1 MKLLADIGNS
11 QIKIAENDNQ
21 KLRKIK
27 SFSIEDIQKFRK
39 YITKTYTRKDCA
51 LFYSSVLGDKFNRK
65 FKKTLKGIFISE
77 TQFKSTKSLM
87 AARNCYNQPGK
98 LGSDRWAQIVA
109 AHKIFKKNTMIV
121 SCGSA
126 ISIDYV
132 TATGIHK
139 GGLILSGAE
148 RYNNCFLDIH
158 NLKNIKLNN
167 NLNNSNILPS
177 NTLKQITTGY
187 KVMIS
192 SSINE
197 IYSSLCQGG
206 KSKPNLLITGSYS
219 KNISRDLKI
228 KCLVEPYFVLKSLAL
243 IQGKI

>member
-1 MKLLADIGNS
+1 M
-11 QIKIAENDNQ
+11 
-21 KLRKIK
+21 
-27 SFSIEDIQKFRK
+27 
-39 YITKTYTRKDCA
+39 T
-51 LFYSSVLGDKFNRK
+51 V
-65 FKKTLKGIFISE
+65 
-77 TQFKSTKSLM
+77 
-87 AARNCYNQPGK
+87 RNCYNQPGK

-148 RYNNCFLDIH
+148 RYNNCFLGIH
-158 NLKNIKLNN
+158 NLKSIKLSN
-167 NLNNSNILPS
+167 NLNNSNILQA

-197 IYSSLCQGG
+197 VYSSLCQRG
-206 KSKPNLLITGSYS
+206 KPRPNLIITGGYS

-243 IQGKI
+243 IQG